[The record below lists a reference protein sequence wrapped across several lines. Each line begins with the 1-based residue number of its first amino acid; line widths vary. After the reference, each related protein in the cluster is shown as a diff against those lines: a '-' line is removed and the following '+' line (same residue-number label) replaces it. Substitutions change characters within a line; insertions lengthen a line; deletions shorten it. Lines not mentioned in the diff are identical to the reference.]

1 MQYNH
6 KQISEGL
13 RARDLSVYKEIYFLY
28 HGRLVLFARK
38 FTGDI
43 EIARDIVQDAFLN
56 LWEKSDSLEIT
67 ISPKAY
73 LFQAVRNRALN
84 FNRHVQVRQNA
95 KDQIIFQIDAAE
107 RAFYNSFD
115 DPYQSLLELELDKR
129 IECTISSMPDKC
141 KEVFELSRQSN
152 LKNKEI
158 ANQMGISVKMVEKYI
173 SKALRILRTEL
184 SDYVAIL
191 LSILFSIFF

>member
-1 MQYNH
+1 MQYDH

-13 RARDLSVYKEIYFLY
+13 KSRNLLVYKEIYFLY
-28 HGRLVLFARK
+28 HGRLVMFARK

-84 FNRHVQVRQNA
+84 YNRHVHVKQNA
-95 KDQIIFQIDAAE
+95 KEQIISKIDTAE
-107 RAFYNSFD
+107 QAVYTCFD
-115 DPYQSLLELELDKR
+115 DPFHSLLELELDEK
-129 IECTISSMPDKC
+129 IEYTISSMPDKC
-141 KEVFELSRQSN
+141 KEVFILSRQSN

-158 ANQMGISVKMVEKYI
+158 ATQ
-173 SKALRILRTEL
+173 ALRILRSEL

-191 LSILFSIFF
+191 LTILFSKFL